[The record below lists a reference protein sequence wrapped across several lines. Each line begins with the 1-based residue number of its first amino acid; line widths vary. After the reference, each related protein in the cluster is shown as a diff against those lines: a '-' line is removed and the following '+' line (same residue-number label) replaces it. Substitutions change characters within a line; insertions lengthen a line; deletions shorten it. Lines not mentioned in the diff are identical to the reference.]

1 MGSVGDMVT
10 SRTELNVSIAQ
21 LRMGLLTTGSQKLTK
36 SWLATSVLQTAVN
49 SPGVLKTSLGK
60 ENTNKK
66 VETVTL
72 NAILGLISVCC
83 VKVPAR
89 FQIPVNL

>member
-10 SRTELNVSIAQ
+10 SRTELTVSVEQ
-21 LRMGLLTTGSQKLTK
+21 LRMGSLTAGSQKLTK
-36 SWLATSVLQTAVN
+36 PWLATSVLQRAVN
-49 SPGVLKTSLGK
+49 LPPVYFEFGERKPT
-60 ENTNKK
+60 KK
-66 VETVTL
+66 WKTVTL
-72 NAILGLISVCC
+72 SAILGLISVCC